1 MLRESLQ
8 PDEGYRDRREKQG
21 KKRKGIARHGGM
33 FMTAVVWLQGSLNDA
48 KAVSGN
54 TFICPYFL
62 LPSLWIHHPSV
73 ALFLQH
79 FFFCVSPKRSLS
91 QGNLRSDSSLG
102 MLEKMI
108 REPKKK
114 ERERKN

>member
-1 MLRESLQ
+1 MKDAET
-8 PDEGYRDRREKQG
+8 EG
-21 KKRKGIARHGGM
+21 RKGEKKEKGNARHGGM
-33 FMTAVVWLQGSLNDA
+33 VMTAVVWLQGSLSDA

-54 TFICPYFL
+54 TFICPHFL
-62 LPSLWIHHPSV
+62 LLSLWIPHPSV
-73 ALFLQH
+73 ALFLYLFFF

-91 QGNLRSDSSLG
+91 QRNLRSDSSLG

-114 ERERKN
+114 ERE